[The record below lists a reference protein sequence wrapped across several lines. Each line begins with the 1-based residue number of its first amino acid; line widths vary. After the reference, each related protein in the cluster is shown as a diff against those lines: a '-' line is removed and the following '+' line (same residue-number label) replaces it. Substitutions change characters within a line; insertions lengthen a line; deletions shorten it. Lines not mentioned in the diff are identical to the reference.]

1 MRKLVL
7 IVVAIIALAAP
18 ASTAETGIYVGG
30 GLGVS
35 SLDVRD
41 FAPEFAD
48 LRFQQEDP
56 GAKLFAGW
64 RVSRFFAVEAGYTD
78 FGDVRQW
85 EGGNLQFFQEANIGV
100 TTWSAYAV
108 GLVPLSDKTD
118 LYGKLGYSSW
128 DSSVQTTSGGE
139 TEDLSTSGT
148 DPTFGIGLAFR
159 FKKVGIRFEG
169 DWLQIP
175 DAGQVFLLSASLT
188 YIF

>member
-7 IVVAIIALAAP
+7 IVVVIIALAAP

-41 FAPEFAD
+41 FTPEYAD
-48 LRFQQEDP
+48 LRFEQTDF
-56 GAKLFAGW
+56 GVKLFAGW
-64 RVSRFFAVEAGYTD
+64 RVSNFFAVEAGYTN

-85 EGGNLQFFQEANIGV
+85 EGGNLESFQEANIGV
-100 TTWSAYAV
+100 SMFSAEAI
-108 GLVPLSDKTD
+108 GLIPLSEKVD
-118 LYGKLGYSSW
+118 LYGKLGYASW
-128 DSSVQTTSGGE
+128 DSSIQVTTGGE

-148 DPTFGIGLAFR
+148 DPTFGIGIAMR
-159 FKKVGIRFEG
+159 FKKFGGRVEG

-175 DAGQVFLLSASLT
+175 DAGTVFLLSVSLT
-188 YIF
+188 YLF

>member
-1 MRKLVL
+1 MRKLAL

-18 ASTAETGIYVGG
+18 ASAAETGIYVGG

-35 SLDVRD
+35 SLDVSD

-48 LRFQQEDP
+48 LRLEQSDP
-56 GAKLFAGW
+56 GTKLFAGW
-64 RVSRFFAVEAGYTD
+64 RVSRFFAVEAGYTN

-85 EGGNLQFFQEANIGV
+85 EGGNLNFFREAKIGISM
-100 TTWSAYAV
+100 WSAYAV
-108 GLVPLSDKTD
+108 GLVPLSGKTD

-128 DSSVQTTSGGE
+128 DSSVQTTSSGE

-148 DPTFGIGLAFR
+148 DPTFGIGLALR
-159 FKKVGIRFEG
+159 FKKFGARVEG

-175 DAGQVFLLSASLT
+175 DSGQVFMLSASLT
-188 YIF
+188 FIF